1 MQHIA
6 YYGKVGRMN
15 IGIGIGPGA
24 LIATGVPSIGTGQL
38 LLEDGFAILQEDSFD
53 LFVEGT

>member
-1 MQHIA
+1 
-6 YYGKVGRMN
+6 MN